1 MFQGVEQESAEPAA
15 GEIGEAEATPSL
27 VLAMP
32 ATYVQAGQLHAQ
44 CRNEGNLPWSDHNVS
59 EQIAAPFG
67 RELFPCNFFWFFG
80 QNKVAAR
87 KPPQRRQLQ
96 GRAQNESRIGQRRRF
111 PRRGA
116 SSRPHTIQPTTE
128 RIMEM
133 KHSTLT
139 GRIAVLAF
147 CLFVVPALA
156 SPKNPV
162 ERPFKI
168 VLDETIVLDL
178 SDFTWTA
185 QVSGQATHLGRF
197 TGSGFGTCDFFGSG
211 LILGEMTLIA
221 ANGDEL
227 WLELEALGTE
237 GPAHITIVGGTG
249 RFEHAT
255 GFYDKVEGGAELVD
269 VGKTTLTFA
278 AACKGAG
285 RITY

>member
-1 MFQGVEQESAEPAA
+1 
-15 GEIGEAEATPSL
+15 
-27 VLAMP
+27 
-32 ATYVQAGQLHAQ
+32 
-44 CRNEGNLPWSDHNVS
+44 
-59 EQIAAPFG
+59 
-67 RELFPCNFFWFFG
+67 
-80 QNKVAAR
+80 
-87 KPPQRRQLQ
+87 
-96 GRAQNESRIGQRRRF
+96 
-111 PRRGA
+111 
-116 SSRPHTIQPTTE
+116 
-128 RIMEM
+128 M

-168 VLDETIVLDL
+168 VLEETIVLDL
-178 SDFTWTA
+178 TDFTWTA
-185 QVSGQATHLGRF
+185 QVSGEATHLGQF
-197 TGSGFGTCDFFGSG
+197 TGYGSGAFNPVTG

-227 WLELEALGTE
+227 WLELEAWGTE

-249 RFEHAT
+249 RFEYAS

-269 VGKTTLTFA
+269 VGETTWTFA
-278 AACKGAG
+278 AACKGVG